1 MVIIMKPSAT
11 KEQVNRVA
19 ERIIEAGLKPH
30 ISEGEQCTL
39 IGVIG
44 DKTKLGDMPIQAMPG
59 VDRTMP
65 ITAPYK
71 LASRQFKPEDT
82 VVIANDVSIG
92 EREVIA
98 MAGPCAVESEE
109 QIVTIAKY
117 VKNAG
122 AKFIRGGAFKPRTGP
137 YSFHGLGEP
146 GLEMLAVAK
155 EETGLGIVTEVM
167 TPAEVDLVAEY
178 ADILQLGAR
187 NMQNF
192 YLLRAVGETNMPVL
206 LKRGLSATIDEWLLA
221 AEYILSEGND
231 NVILC
236 ERGIRTYETH
246 TRNTLDLSAVAAVKN
261 LSHLPIIVDPSHGTG
276 IRELVAPMS
285 KAAISAGADG
295 LLIEVHHD
303 PDHSLTGDGV
313 QSLLPDQFD
322 VLMSEL
328 RKVAE
333 AVGREM

>member
-1 MVIIMKPSAT
+1 MVIIMKSSAT
-11 KEQVNRVA
+11 KEQIDNVA
-19 ERIIEAGLKPH
+19 KRIIDAGLKPH
-30 ISEGEQCTL
+30 ISEGEQTTL

-44 DKTKLGDMPIQAMPG
+44 DKTKLSDVPIQAMPG

-71 LASRQFKPEDT
+71 LTSREFKLENT
-82 VVIANDVSIG
+82 VVVSNDVAIG
-92 EREVIA
+92 DKKIVT

-117 VKNAG
+117 VKDTG
-122 AKFIRGGAFKPRTGP
+122 AQFIRGGAFKPRTGP
-137 YSFHGLGEP
+137 YSFQGLGKP

-167 TPAEVDLVAEY
+167 TPDQVELVAEY
-178 ADILQLGAR
+178 TDILQLGAR

-192 YLLRAVGETNMPVL
+192 YLLRAVGETQLPVL

-221 AEYILSEGND
+221 AEYIISEGNE

-236 ERGIRTYETH
+236 ERGIRTYEPY
-246 TRNTLDLSAVAAVKN
+246 TRNTLDLNAVAAVKE
-261 LSHLPIIVDPSHGTG
+261 LSHLPVVVDPSHGTG

-285 KAAISAGADG
+285 KASIAAGADG
-295 LLIEVHHD
+295 LLVEVHHD

-313 QSLLPDQFD
+313 QSLLPKQFD
-322 VLMSEL
+322 ALMDEL
-328 RKVAE
+328 RKIAE
-333 AVGREM
+333 VIGREM

>member
-11 KEQVNRVA
+11 KEQVNKVA
-19 ERIIEAGLKPH
+19 ERVREAGLKPH
-30 ISEGEQCTL
+30 ISVGEQCTL
-39 IGVIG
+39 VGVIG
-44 DKTKLGDMPIQAMPG
+44 DRTKLSDVPIDAMPG
-59 VDRTMP
+59 VDRTML
-65 ITAPYK
+65 ISAPYK
-71 LASRQFKPEDT
+71 LASRQFNPEDT
-82 VVIANDVSIG
+82 IVVANNLSIG
-92 EREVIA
+92 TQEIII

-117 VKNAG
+117 VKDAG
-122 AKFIRGGAFKPRTGP
+122 AKFLRGGAFKPRTGP
-137 YSFHGLGEP
+137 YSFQGLGEP

-167 TPAEVDLVAEY
+167 TPEEVDLVAEY

-206 LKRGLSATIDEWLLA
+206 LKRGFAATIDEWLLA
-221 AEYILSEGND
+221 AEYIISEGNQD
-231 NVILC
+231 VILC

-246 TRNTLDLSAVAAVKN
+246 TRNTLDLNAIAAVKE

-276 IRELVAPMS
+276 KRELVAPMS
-285 KAAISAGADG
+285 KAAIAAGADG
-295 LLIEVHHD
+295 LLVEVHHD

-322 VLMSEL
+322 VLMNEL
-328 RKVAE
+328 RKVAK

>member
-11 KEQVNRVA
+11 KDQVDRVA

-30 ISEGEQCTL
+30 ISEGEQYTL

-44 DKTKLGDMPIQAMPG
+44 DKTKLGDIPIQAMSG

-65 ITAPYK
+65 ISAPYK

-82 VVIANDVSIG
+82 VIISNDVPIG
-92 EREVIA
+92 DRKIVT

-122 AKFIRGGAFKPRTGP
+122 AQFIRGGAFKPRTGP
-137 YSFHGLGEP
+137 YSFQGLGEP
-146 GLEMLAVAK
+146 GLEMLAAAK
-155 EETGLGIVTEVM
+155 EETGLGIITEVM
-167 TPAEVDLVAEY
+167 TPKQVELVATY

-192 YLLRAVGETNMPVL
+192 YLLRAVGESNLPVL

-221 AEYILSEGND
+221 AEYILSEGNE

-246 TRNTLDLSAVAAVKN
+246 TRNTLDLNAVAAVKE
-261 LSHLPIIVDPSHGTG
+261 LSHLPIVVDPSHGTG

-285 KAAISAGADG
+285 KAAIAVGADG

-322 VLMSEL
+322 VLMDEL